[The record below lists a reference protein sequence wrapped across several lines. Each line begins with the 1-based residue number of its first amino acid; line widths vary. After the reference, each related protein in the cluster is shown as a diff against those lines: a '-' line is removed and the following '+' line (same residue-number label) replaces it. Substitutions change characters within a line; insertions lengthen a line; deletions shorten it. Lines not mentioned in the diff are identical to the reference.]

1 MSVRFSNANDRIHRI
16 DAGLPNPAS
25 GFTLL
30 MWIRVAVNTGTFATF
45 ARLSAAGATSGTLA
59 TTIGGAGGP
68 IYATAAGSLV
78 GPGLIVSDWYR
89 YAVTGSAALDTLY
102 LAHDLAGAT
111 SVVTGAVSSGGAA
124 NPDQLCFGG
133 RSAADA
139 TEGLNGNVV
148 YPKLYSAV
156 LTQAQIEAEWLSTT
170 PLITANLA
178 GFWPLVS
185 HTDLTD
191 HSGNGRHLSA
201 GGATPTTDVDNPPIS
216 APEVDLGAFLAFFP

>member
-1 MSVRFSNANDRIHRI
+1 MSVRFKDLNDRICYVG
-16 DAGLPNPAS
+16 AGLPNPAS

-30 MWIRVAVNTGTFATF
+30 MWIKVAVNTGTFATF
-45 ARLSAAGATSGTLA
+45 ARLSATGATSGTFA
-59 TTIGGAGGP
+59 TTITGIGGP
-68 IYATAAGSLV
+68 IYATAAGALT
-78 GPGLIVSDWYR
+78 GPGLIVANWYR

-124 NPDQLCFGG
+124 NPNQISFGG
-133 RSAADA
+133 RSVLDV
-139 TEGLNGNVV
+139 TEGLNGNLA
-148 YPKLYSAV
+148 YPKLYGAV

-178 GFWPLVS
+178 GFWPLTT

-201 GGATPTTDVDNPPIS
+201 GGTAPTTEDDPPIS
-216 APEVDLGAFLAFFP
+216 APSTDLGAFLAFFG